1 MSNVLLSVEES
12 RISCR
17 RVRFDYLFQLCDQ
30 LDWILVL
37 WNLSGAMISRR
48 IDILHA
54 ILVTYA
60 PIQVQDKCDQ
70 YN

>member
-1 MSNVLLSVEES
+1 
-12 RISCR
+12 
-17 RVRFDYLFQLCDQ
+17 VRFDYLFQLCDQ

-70 YN
+70 YNKQ